1 MFLSYGDLL
10 YVGRFRAIVCRIS
23 NSLNIKML
31 SLFMLLI
38 TQLAPVLSG
47 PITHGN
53 RARREV
59 CLTFDACQTAKP
71 AGYDARIVAILE
83 RKHIPATFMLGGRW
97 METHPEATRHLAAN
111 PLFEI
116 GNHSYIHP
124 HMRGLSSERVDSELE
139 KTQDVMYKLTNKQ
152 GNLFRPPYG
161 EYDDAVLARASN
173 LGLRTITWEVVSG
186 DPDPNVHA
194 SSMVREV
201 VRRVRPGSI
210 VIMHVNGRG
219 WHTTEALPG
228 IIAGLER
235 RGFRFV
241 TVDEALR

>member
-1 MFLSYGDLL
+1 
-10 YVGRFRAIVCRIS
+10 
-23 NSLNIKML
+23 
-31 SLFMLLI
+31 
-38 TQLAPVLSG
+38 
-47 PITHGN
+47 
-53 RARREV
+53 
-59 CLTFDACQTAKP
+59 
-71 AGYDARIVAILE
+71 
-83 RKHIPATFMLGGRW
+83 
-97 METHPEATRHLAAN
+97 METHPDATRHLAAN

-124 HMRGLSSERVDSELE
+124 HMRGLSGERVDSELE
-139 KTQDVMYKLTNKQ
+139 KTQDIMYKLTNKQ

-161 EYDDAVLARASN
+161 EYDDALLARASR

-186 DPDPNVHA
+186 DPDPNVKA
-194 SSMVREV
+194 GPMVREV

-219 WHTTEALPG
+219 WHTAEALPG

-235 RGFRFV
+235 RGYRFV